1 MIETVKGEA
10 LAPQLVAV
18 SMLTSTLIAGVF
30 VSLSI
35 WLYKRE
41 RILG

>member
-1 MIETVKGEA
+1 MIETVKGE
-10 LAPQLVAV
+10 LIAPELIAV
-18 SMLTSTLIAGVF
+18 SMLTSTLIAMVF
-30 VSLSI
+30 VSLSV